1 VRTTRPARGS
11 LRLNLMAWLVMPVA
25 IILGVSVWLSYG
37 AAMRSAT
44 LVTDHQLIGSARMI
58 AEEISYDQGEFTA
71 VIPPSALE
79 LFASDS
85 HDEVAFAVIDPKGEL
100 IAGYPGLS
108 APANAAAAP
117 DEVYYETAFRD
128 ESMRATALT
137 QPVMTPTGAA
147 AVTVLVGETL
157 KARNNLAESLW
168 VRGFIEQA
176 LLVLAA
182 SLSIWVGI
190 NRQLRPLLNLRKAVL
205 DQPADSFEPFDAQS
219 VQSEVQPLVLALNS
233 HMDRLKRQLERQTRF
248 LDSAAH
254 QLRTPLAIMKTQIGY
269 ARRTREP
276 AEVGLALTG
285 VDGNLTAMA
294 RLTNQLLTL
303 SRVEHDGA
311 AMPSETIDLAAI
323 AKDLVAEAAPRALD
337 RGIELVLD
345 ADQECPVLASS
356 MLVREMLANLIDN
369 VIEHAGA
376 GATATISVKAGP
388 AASELR
394 IADDGAG
401 VAPADRRGLFER
413 FHRGSNARPGGSG
426 LGLSIVAEIAG
437 MLGGSVELPVAP
449 DGRGFCVLVRLPS
462 HTPSATPSP
471 IQTAERRA

>member
-1 VRTTRPARGS
+1 MTRARPAPGS
-11 LRLNLMAWLVMPVA
+11 LRLNLMAWLVVPVA
-25 IILGVSVWLSYG
+25 IILGVSAWLSYG

-58 AEEISYDQGEFTA
+58 AEQISYADGEFTA

-85 HDEVAFAVIDPKGEL
+85 HDEVAFAVFDTKGEL
-100 IAGYPGLS
+100 IAGYPGLN
-108 APANAAAAP
+108 APATAVNGL
-117 DEVYYETAFRD
+117 DEIYYETMFRD
-128 ESMRATALT
+128 EAMRATALG
-137 QPVMTPTGAA
+137 QPVITPKGT
-147 AVTVLVGETL
+147 VSITVLVGETL
-157 KARNNLAESLW
+157 KARNDLVQSLW

-190 NRQLRPLLNLRKAVL
+190 NRELRPLLNLRRAVL
-205 DQPADSFEPFDAQS
+205 DQPADHFEPFDATA

-233 HMDRLKRQLERQTRF
+233 HMERLKRQLERQTRF

-285 VDGNLTAMA
+285 VDGSLTAMA

-303 SRVEHDGA
+303 GRVEHDGVAMQSEVVDA
-311 AMPSETIDLAAI
+311 ATIARDI
-323 AKDLVAEAAPRALD
+323 VAEAAPRALD
-337 RGIELVLD
+337 AGIDLVLD
-345 ADQECPVLASS
+345 ADQGAPVLATDI
-356 MLVREMLANLIDN
+356 LVREMLSNLIDN
-369 VIEHAGA
+369 VIAHAGA
-376 GATATISVKAGP
+376 GATATISIKAGP
-388 AASELR
+388 EITELQ

-401 VAPADRRGLFER
+401 VEAADRQGLLER
-413 FHRGSNARPGGSG
+413 FHRGSNARAGGSG

-437 MLGGSVELPVAP
+437 MFGGSVDLPAP
-449 DGRGFCVLVRLPS
+449 PEGRGFCVLVRLPS
-462 HTPSATPSP
+462 QRPSISP
-471 IQTAERRA
+471 APAQTAETRT